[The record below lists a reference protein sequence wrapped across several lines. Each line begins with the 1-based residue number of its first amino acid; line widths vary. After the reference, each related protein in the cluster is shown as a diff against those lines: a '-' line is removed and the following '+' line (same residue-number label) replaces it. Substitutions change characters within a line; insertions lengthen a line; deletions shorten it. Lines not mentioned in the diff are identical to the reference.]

1 MTYATVLLHLDD
13 HPRMHA
19 RIDYAA
25 RLARRFESHLVG
37 VSAADHSLFGLSAL
51 TSFAGPDCLEEA
63 IESSHQAALLRVRHF
78 REHVEMLAPNSFE
91 AVIDQREVLEALTR
105 RSACADLL
113 IAGQPD
119 PAWPDGARA
128 RGLLEQLVQ
137 HSVAPTLVMP
147 YAGEFPHVGN
157 HVLIAWD
164 GSRGAARA
172 VVGAMPLLQR
182 AGKVSLLR
190 CDTPVEADRKDE
202 ASELELPR
210 EWLGRHGV
218 RINAWL
224 EATPIDVGDALL
236 SRASDLGAD
245 MLVMGAWGQPR
256 WAERMLG
263 GVTRTILSSM
273 TLPVLMSH

>member
-1 MTYATVLLHLDD
+1 MTYATVVLHLDA
-13 HPRMHA
+13 HSRM
-19 RIDYAA
+19 RERTDDAA

-37 VSAADHSLFGLSAL
+37 VAAADHSVFGLGISTGFSGTDSLA
-51 TSFAGPDCLEEA
+51 AA
-63 IESSHQAALLRVRHF
+63 IERSHHAARQRARHF
-78 REHVEMLAPNSFE
+78 SERVDALALKSFE
-91 AVIDQREVLEALTR
+91 AIVDERDDFDALVH

-119 PAWPDGARA
+119 PEQPDSARA

-147 YAGEFPHVGN
+147 HAGEFPQIGG

-164 GSRGAARA
+164 GSRGAARS
-172 VVGAMPLLQR
+172 VVGAMPMLQR
-182 AGKVSLLR
+182 ASKVSLLR
-190 CDTPVEADRKDE
+190 CDTPAEVARNEMAL
-202 ASELELPR
+202 ELDLPR

-218 RINAWL
+218 RISAWL
-224 EATPIDVGDALL
+224 EPTPGDVGSALL
-236 SRASDLGAD
+236 ARATGLGAD
-245 MLVMGAWGQPR
+245 LLVMGAWGQPR